1 MPTAKIGRR
10 GQLTLPK
17 PVRQALGLREGDRV
31 AFVDQGGEVVLHP
44 LRATLRDLRGS
55 VPAPGGPQDF
65 AAIRE
70 HVGRAL
76 AREAAMAGTEA
87 ASDPKEITS
96 PEPEHHAD

>member
-31 AFVDQGGEVVLHP
+31 AFFERSGAVVLQP

-55 VPAPGGPQDF
+55 VPVEGPQDF
-65 AAIRE
+65 DAL
-70 HVGRAL
+70 RARPP
-76 AREAAMAGTEA
+76 REAARAAGETDTE
-87 ASDPKEITS
+87 E
-96 PEPEHHAD
+96 ADAE